1 MAQSLVQEGTR
12 IMEELLKIVLLF
24 AVGSIAGF
32 MNVMAGGGSTIT
44 LPTLIFLGLHSSLAN
59 GTNRIALLFQ
69 NFSGIISFKQEKY
82 HHFKMSL
89 WLAVFTLPGAI
100 AGAVLA
106 TRISDELF
114 QKILACVLIGVIVTI
129 LLPKPNHG
137 KQQIKEQQTRSWLI
151 YPAMF
156 GLGFYGGFVQAGVGF
171 LFMAALY
178 HLMRLDLV
186 QVNMHKVFIIFV
198 YTIPALVVFFLTH
211 NVDLKLGLVLAA
223 GNAFGG
229 WWSAKFSV
237 RKGERFIRII
247 LVVAILI
254 MSLKLLNII

>member
-1 MAQSLVQEGTR
+1 
-12 IMEELLKIVLLF
+12 MEELLKIVLLF

-44 LPTLIFLGLHSSLAN
+44 LPTLIFLGLHSSVAN

-100 AGAVLA
+100 AGAVVA

-129 LLPKPNHG
+129 LLPRTNQG
-137 KQQIKEQQTRSWLI
+137 TQETGRQQTGSWLI
-151 YPAMF
+151 YPAM
-156 GLGFYGGFVQAGVGF
+156 LAIGFYGGFVQAGVGF

-198 YTIPALVVFFLTH
+198 YTIPALFVFFLTH

-223 GNAFGG
+223 GNSFGG

-247 LVVAILI
+247 LVAAILI

>member
-1 MAQSLVQEGTR
+1 
-12 IMEELLKIVLLF
+12 MEELLKMVLLF

-44 LPTLIFLGLHSSLAN
+44 LPTLIFLGLHASVAN

-69 NFSGIISFKQEKY
+69 NFSGIISFRQEKY

-100 AGAVLA
+100 AGAIVA

-129 LLPKPNHG
+129 LLPRTTQGTQKTG
-137 KQQIKEQQTRSWLI
+137 LQQAPSWFI
-151 YPAMF
+151 YPAM
-156 GLGFYGGFVQAGVGF
+156 LAIGFYGGFVQAGVGF

-178 HLMRLDLV
+178 HLARLDLV

-198 YTIPALVVFFLTH
+198 YTIPALFVFFLSH
-211 NVDLKLGLVLAA
+211 NVDLKLGWALAA

-229 WWSAKFSV
+229 WWCAKLSV
-237 RKGERFIRII
+237 RRGERFIRVI
-247 LVVAILI
+247 LVAAIFV